1 LLEMLLDVFLE
12 LLVRID
18 RAIFVLIDRETG
30 KIARSISKSKR
41 AEGNTIFGYSEEV
54 VRRVLKEK
62 QSVTITDAQNEATEA
77 ELASALK
84 MENITSVMCVPM
96 MSFSEIVGAIY
107 VDSIQNPY
115 PFAPEDIL
123 LFEDIAQRTAAFV
136 QFEALTAG

>member
-1 LLEMLLDVFLE
+1 
-12 LLVRID
+12 
-18 RAIFVLIDRETG
+18 
-30 KIARSISKSKR
+30 
-41 AEGNTIFGYSEEV
+41 